1 MKIISRYLSHQN
13 NLTGKT
19 NIEDTQSSRLKNLRA
34 AWEME
39 GNRIWDRTSKETRD
53 EILKGCDNQ
62 YDRAKDFLTQV
73 NVNTNPKP
81 KNLKKTKQKRK
92 ATER

>member
-1 MKIISRYLSHQN
+1 MQN

-39 GNRIWDRTSKETRD
+39 GNRIWDRTPKHLRD
-53 EILKGCDNQ
+53 QILQQCDNE
-62 YDRAKDFLTQV
+62 YDKAKDFLTQA
-73 NVNTNPKP
+73 NVDEKP
-81 KNLKKTKQKRK
+81 KSKKEDTTKKTKGKRK
-92 ATER
+92 ANEG